1 MWPPENQKIFRGRE
15 DAVSDL
21 FDLNGRVALITGA
34 GQGIGRDA
42 ALLFAESGV
51 SGVVVNDFYADRADA
66 VAAQLRERGVDA
78 LGVQCDVADYASV
91 GAMVQTAAARFGRID
106 ILVNNAGNAGV
117 SQIEQRLPNFW
128 EVAPGD
134 WPRWL
139 GPNLYGVL
147 NCCHAVVPGMI
158 ANGYGRIVTV
168 ISEAGRVGE
177 PNYAVYSAAK
187 AGAAG
192 FMRALAKSLGRHLIT
207 ANCVSLAS
215 VETPGLAERNADP
228 EMVKKK
234 LSRYVIRRLG
244 QPRDA
249 SAMIL
254 FLASDA
260 ASWITGQTYAV
271 NGGYAIAP

>member
-1 MWPPENQKIFRGRE
+1 LRLPG
-15 DAVSDL
+15 V

-34 GQGIGRDA
+34 GQGIGRDT
-42 ALLFAESGV
+42 ALLFAEHGIGGV
-51 SGVVVNDFYADRADA
+51 AVNDFYADRAEA
-66 VAAQLRERGVDA
+66 VAAQLRDRGIA
-78 LGVQCDVADYASV
+78 TIAIQCDVADYASV
-91 GAMVQTAAARFGRID
+91 DAMVKSTVKRFGRVD
-106 ILVNNAGNAGV
+106 ILVNNAGNAGT
-117 SQIEQRLPNFW
+117 SQIEKKLPNFW
-128 EVAPGD
+128 EVGPED
-134 WPRWL
+134 WNRWL

-158 ANGYGRIVTV
+158 ENGYGRIVTV
-168 ISEAGRVGE
+168 ISEAARVGE
-177 PNYAVYSAAK
+177 PNYAVYSGAK

-207 ANCVSLAS
+207 ANCVSLAG
-215 VETPGLAERNADP
+215 VATPGLADRNADP

-244 QPRDA
+244 EPRDA

-254 FLASDA
+254 YLASDA

>member
-1 MWPPENQKIFRGRE
+1 MS
-15 DAVSDL
+15 VVL
-21 FDLNGRVALITGA
+21 DLNGRVALITGA
-34 GQGIGRDA
+34 GQGIGRDT
-42 ALLFAESGV
+42 ALLFGYHGV
-51 SGVVVNDFYADRADA
+51 SGLLVNDFHADRAEA
-66 VAAQLRERGVDA
+66 VAAQLREQGIEAV
-78 LGVQCDVADYASV
+78 GVQCDVTDYASV
-91 GAMVQTAAARFGRID
+91 SEMVKTAIARFGRID
-106 ILVNNAGNAGV
+106 ILVNNAGNAGT
-117 SQIEQRLPNFW
+117 SQIEKNLPNFW
-128 EVAPGD
+128 DVGPDD
-134 WPRWL
+134 WNRWL

-147 NCCHAVVPGMI
+147 NCCHAVAPGMI
-158 ANGYGRIVTV
+158 ANSYGRIVTV

-192 FMRALAKSLGRHLIT
+192 FMRALSKSLGRYLVT
-207 ANCVSLAS
+207 ANCVSLAG
-215 VETPGLAERNADP
+215 VATPGLADRNADP

-244 QPRDA
+244 EPRDA

-271 NGGYAIAP
+271 NGGYAITP

>member
-1 MWPPENQKIFRGRE
+1 LSG
-15 DAVSDL
+15 V
-21 FDLNGRVALITGA
+21 FDLNGRIALITGA
-34 GQGIGRDA
+34 GQGIGQDT
-42 ALLFAESGV
+42 ALLFASHRV
-51 SGVVVNDFYADRADA
+51 SGVVVNDFYAERAEA
-66 VAAQLRERGVDA
+66 VAAQLRERGIEA
-78 LGVQCDVADYASV
+78 LAVQCDVTDYASV
-91 GAMVQTAAARFGRID
+91 AAMVKLGVDRFGRLD
-106 ILVNNAGNAGV
+106 ILVNNAGNAGT
-117 SQIEQRLPNFW
+117 SQIEKNLPNFW
-128 EVAPGD
+128 DVGPDD
-134 WPRWL
+134 WNRWL

-147 NCCHAVVPGMI
+147 NCCHAAVPGMI

-177 PNYAVYSAAK
+177 PNYAVYSGAK

-192 FMRALAKSLGRHLIT
+192 FMRALAKSLGRYLVT
-207 ANCVSLAS
+207 ANCVSLAG
-215 VETPGLAERNADP
+215 VATPGLGDRNADP

-249 SAMIL
+249 AAMIL